1 MNEDMLRGYAALMR
15 ELGLTGLDF
24 DENGKV
30 RRMEMD
36 GMMRNISLR
45 AAADEPE
52 DNEIGFHLSDDRK
65 SEEEDGEL
73 LAVASPFVGVFY
85 EAPSAD
91 AKPFV
96 QVGDE
101 VKKGDVLCIVEAMKL
116 MNEILA
122 EQDGVIREVCVENN
136 QVVEYG
142 QTLFVIGTKK
152 VDE

>member
-1 MNEDMLRGYAALMR
+1 MNEEQLRGYAALMR

-30 RRMEMD
+30 RRMEMNSLMH
-36 GMMRNISLR
+36 GFSLR
-45 AAADEPE
+45 AEEEED
-52 DNEIGFHLSDDRK
+52 DNEIGFQLKDDNAADNK
-65 SEEEDGEL
+65 DTTL
-73 LAVASPFVGVFY
+73 MTVTSPFVGVFY

-96 QVGDE
+96 SVGDE

-122 EQDGVIREVCVENN
+122 EQDGVIEEICAQNN

-142 QTLFVIGTKK
+142 QKLFVIRVKQ
-152 VDE
+152 VEQ